1 MYNSVFGK
9 IIDIVRKHKD
19 IKLVRANKI
28 RSYLVSE
35 PNYYTTK
42 WFSENL
48 LAIEEKKTTVKIN
61 KLVCLDIS
69 ILEIT
74 LFVLINTGQIIA
86 GLMFANFL

>member
-28 RSYLVSE
+28 RSYLVPE

-48 LAIEEKKTTVKIN
+48 LVIETKKTTVKIN

-69 ILEIT
+69 ILEI
-74 LFVLINTGQIIA
+74 NK
-86 GLMFANFL
+86 N